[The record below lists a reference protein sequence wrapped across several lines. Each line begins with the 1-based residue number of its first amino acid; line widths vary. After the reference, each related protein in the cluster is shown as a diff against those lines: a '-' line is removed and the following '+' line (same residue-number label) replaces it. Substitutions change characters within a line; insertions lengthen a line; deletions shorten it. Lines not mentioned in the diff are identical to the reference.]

1 MTLRK
6 LLTLFI
12 CIASLQISFAQRVML
27 VDSDF
32 IMENVPEFK
41 AAQDELNTLS
51 KTWQAEVEKRYK
63 EIADLKS
70 SYQAELVLLTNEM
83 RDNRQKIIAKKEQ
96 EAIEFQKKKFGID
109 GELFRKR
116 QELVQPVQERLY
128 EAIKE
133 VAEAGSYDLVMDKAT
148 QNSVLYSDDKLDK
161 SLTVLRK
168 MGVKVS
174 AN

>member
-6 LLTLFI
+6 IIALFI
-12 CIASLQISFAQRVML
+12 CITSLQVSFAQRVML

-41 AAQDELNTLS
+41 AAQEELNNLS
-51 KTWQAEVEKRYK
+51 KTWQTEIEKRYK
-63 EIADLKS
+63 EITDLKS

-83 RDNRQKIIAKKEQ
+83 RENRQKIITKKEQ
-96 EAIEFQKKKFGID
+96 EAIDFQNKKFGIE

-133 VAEAGSYDLVMDKAT
+133 VAEAGNYDLVMDKAT